1 MMLAANG
8 PGAAARRR
16 LSPALS
22 AAIGASAVVHAALFA
37 YLYHQRIV
45 LPPRA
50 QQAGPMILEGEIF
63 RPPPPPRRE
72 PIVRDSPPPAA
83 ARPIAVHRPAVA
95 SLPSETAPFE
105 PSEGETE
112 VSGPVVITP
121 LPPGSP
127 SEPVI
132 EPAAPRAPAVPGL
145 ITRPNWISRPS
156 GEQMARY
163 YPRRALER
171 EIEGRAVLQCA
182 VAASGRV
189 FGCSVAGETPA
200 GAGFGGAALE
210 LARFF
215 RMSPQTQDG
224 RPVEGGSVRVPLVF
238 QLD

>member
-1 MMLAANG
+1 MIAAKQ
-8 PGAAARRR
+8 PEAVARPR
-16 LSPALS
+16 LSPAIT

-37 YLYHQRIV
+37 YLYQQRFV

-50 QQAGPMILEGEIF
+50 EQNGPVILEGEIF

-72 PIVRDSPPPAA
+72 PPVVRDQPPAA
-83 ARPIAVHRPAVA
+83 AALRTAVHTPLMEPRPTEA
-95 SLPSETAPFE
+95 APFG
-105 PSEGETE
+105 PFEGETDIA
-112 VSGPVVITP
+112 GPVLVTS
-121 LPPGSP
+121 PPKGP
-127 SEPVI
+127 AP
-132 EPAAPRAPAVPGL
+132 EPAASPEAPKAPTGL

-156 GEQMARY
+156 GEQMARF
-163 YPRRALER
+163 YPRRALDR

-189 FGCSVAGETPA
+189 TACSVAGETPA
-200 GAGFGGAALE
+200 GAGFGTAALE

-215 RMSPQTQDG
+215 RMSPQTEDG